1 MKTPYN
7 KLKILTNDVLKDY
20 RKNFLQMNND
30 IKNLEK
36 FRIQTIKRY
45 KLENDNEIIFS
56 KELFEKCKE
65 QGLLPFAKQARYAFI
80 AKKILISLKNVDTV
94 IPAPWLI
101 DDDFIIDNN
110 IQCLVHGS
118 DNSNKLSSCDV
129 ILFERTEGISSTILR
144 SRACEIVR
152 KLEK

>member
-1 MKTPYN
+1 MN
-7 KLKILTNDVLKDY
+7 KNPMHTTRVLVDMSCTLIHHGHI
-20 RKNFLQMNND
+20 RL
-30 IKNLEK
+30 I
-36 FRIQTIKRY
+36 
-45 KLENDNEIIFS
+45 NE
-56 KELFEKCKE
+56 
-65 QGLLPFAKQARYAFI
+65 
-80 AKKILISLKNVDTV
+80 AKKLGKVIVGLTTDEEILNKKGYLPELNFSERKEILISLKNVDTV